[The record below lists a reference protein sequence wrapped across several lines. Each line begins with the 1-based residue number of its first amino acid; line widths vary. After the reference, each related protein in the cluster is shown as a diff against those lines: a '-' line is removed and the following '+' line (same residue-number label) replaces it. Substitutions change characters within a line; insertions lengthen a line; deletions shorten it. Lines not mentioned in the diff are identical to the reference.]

1 VPAAPSD
8 RKLFLGARLR
18 RIRRD
23 LGLTQTRMA
32 EDLGVSPSYLNHLE
46 RNQRPLTAQ
55 VLLRLA
61 QTYDVDV
68 RSLSGE
74 ADAGGVQDLA
84 EVLAD
89 PMFRDLAVPRHE
101 IGEVAENAPGV
112 AEALVRL
119 YRSHGEWRRAG
130 GAIGG
135 EGSLAGSAGAL
146 ITPSEWVTSYFQAQ
160 RNFFPELE
168 ELGEALAADLG
179 SDPHAFAASARERL
193 SARFSVA
200 VRVAPSEFLPDV
212 VRRYDRHSRRLILSE
227 RLDGAGRAFAIA
239 YQLGVLE
246 NGETLS
252 ALVERAAP
260 PDAATASLLKVSL
273 SNYLAAAQMMP
284 YEPFRDLC
292 ERTGYDVELV
302 RTRFGAGFEQ
312 VCHRLTTLSRPTARG
327 IPFFMMRV
335 DAAGNPSKR
344 FAGGAFP
351 FSRFGGACPRWKIHA
366 AFRAPGRVLT
376 QIVETLDGA
385 RYFTFVRTVRR
396 VAPPHGEEDSEL
408 AIGVGCE
415 LKFAG
420 RLAYAKGLDLEHP
433 AVTQIGPACRICE
446 RTGCPQRAAE
456 PVNHGLAVDEYVK
469 TVSPFPFT

>member
-1 VPAAPSD
+1 
-8 RKLFLGARLR
+8 LGARLR

-23 LGLTQTRMA
+23 LGMTQTRMA

-55 VLLRLA
+55 ILLRLA
-61 QTYDVDV
+61 QTYDIDV
-68 RSLSGE
+68 RNLSGE
-74 ADAGGVQDLA
+74 VDAAGVQDLG

-89 PMFRDLAVPRHE
+89 PMFRDLAIPRHE
-101 IGEVAENAPGV
+101 VTEVAENAPGIG
-112 AEALVRL
+112 EALVRL
-119 YRSHGEWRRAG
+119 YRAHGERRRAG
-130 GAIGG
+130 EVGAGG
-135 EGSLAGSAGAL
+135 VLDGRGDSL
-146 ITPSEWVTSYFQAQ
+146 ITPSEWVTAHFQAQ

-179 SDPHAFAASARERL
+179 SDPHNFANAARERL
-193 SARFSVA
+193 AERFSVA

-212 VRRYDRHSRRLILSE
+212 VRRFDRHSRRLILSE
-227 RLDGAGRAFAIA
+227 RLDGAGRVFAIA
-239 YQLGVLE
+239 YQLGLLE
-246 NGETLS
+246 HGETLS
-252 ALVERAAP
+252 ALVTRAAP
-260 PDAATASLLKVSL
+260 PDRAAAALLKVSL
-273 SNYLAAAQMMP
+273 ANYLAASQMMP

-292 ERTGYDVELV
+292 ERTGYDVEQV

-385 RYFTFVRTVRR
+385 RYFTFARTVRR
-396 VAPPHGEEDSEL
+396 VAPPHGEEDAEL

-446 RTGCPQRAAE
+446 RNGCPQRAAE
-456 PVNHGLAVDEYVK
+456 PMNHGLTVDEYVK
-469 TVSPFPFT
+469 TVSPFPFD